1 MKNKKRAGFK
11 MKKTPT
17 KFNAGVLA
25 AAGQKLN
32 RSSQMPMPN
41 YTPNIGQK
49 DQRLRTWDDYFD
61 QDRFDSRAVNKRLS
75 KSQRQYKI
83 AQKKK
88 AFEKRQAAALATAGM
103 NPGGSFPGKP
113 NFSDQMMGSLN
124 QGVMGD
130 GTKQGGMAPGTMGGT
145 RSATTG
151 SDFMNINTAPGEMFS
166 NAEEIRRRE
175 AKTEAANQAFSEDP
189 SEMFTKARATR
200 EREAKRKAAEQT
212 WINSLKT
219 GGGFYNVSPGGS
231 SFTMKRGSKPNF
243 KDLGSSKK

>member
-11 MKKTPT
+11 IKKTPT
-17 KFNAGVLA
+17 KYSV
-25 AAGQKLN
+25 
-32 RSSQMPMPN
+32 
-41 YTPNIGQK
+41 
-49 DQRLRTWDDYFD
+49 RLKTWDDYFD

-103 NPGGSFPGKP
+103 NPGGTQYPGKP
-113 NFSDQMMGSLN
+113 NFYGQMMDSLN

-130 GTKQGGMAPGTMGGT
+130 GPKQGGMLPGTMGSGGT
-145 RSATTG
+145 Q
-151 SDFMNINTAPGEMFS
+151 DMLNTAGAASMLPDFTSETR
-166 NAEEIRRRE
+166 NRLKQEKR
-175 AKTEAANQAFSEDP
+175 EAANQAFYNDP

-231 SFTMKRGSKPNF
+231 SFTMKRGGKPNF